1 MNKQIFKACMVIV
14 LIWTVLC
21 AIGALANYVDHL
33 QQGTPTA
40 YVHMLALWWG
50 AHALVMAISCAGYA
64 IFTWRPGYLARA
76 RSLALGYAIV
86 LLAGLPL
93 QLVYLGWHDLFKV
106 GAQVDLARLV
116 AKLQAGSGFGI
127 FLEFAWLTFTY
138 VALVGVCGWRERSA
152 REKAWAQS
160 QHDNLQL
167 RFDLEQ
173 QRLRALRGQ
182 LEPHFLFNAL
192 NAISALVRTDDK
204 RVALGAIGNLSELLR
219 YALQA
224 SEQERVTLADERKFV
239 SDYLALQKLRYG
251 ERLQVHVEGDEQAE
265 LPPLLLQP
273 LIENALRHDL
283 DCHDGASDIRLAFGG
298 DARRLTIHV
307 SNPCGGA
314 RPANPGLGLGL
325 RHTRARL
332 QMAYGDGASMAA
344 GVSEGRFQVDISLPR
359 AA

>member
-1 MNKQIFKACMVIV
+1 MNKQTSKACLVIV
-14 LIWTVLC
+14 LVWTVLC
-21 AIGALANYVDHL
+21 AIGALANYVDNL
-33 QQGTPTA
+33 QQGTSSN
-40 YVHMLALWWG
+40 YRHMLGLWWG
-50 AHALVMAISCAGYA
+50 AHALVMIMSCAGYVLL
-64 IFTWRPGYLARA
+64 TRRPEYLASA
-76 RSLALGYAIV
+76 RSLALGYSAV
-86 LLAGLPL
+86 LLVVLPL
-93 QLVYLGWHDLFKV
+93 ELVYIGWHDLFKV
-106 GAQVDLARLV
+106 GAQIDLAKLV
-116 AKLQAGSGFGI
+116 SKVQSRSGFGT

-138 VALVGVCGWRERSA
+138 VAIVGVCGWRERGA

-173 QRLRALRGQ
+173 QRLLALRGQ

-192 NAISALVRTDDK
+192 NAISALVRSDDK

-239 SDYLALQKLRYG
+239 NDYLALQKLRYG
-251 ERLQVHVEGDEQAE
+251 ERLQVHVEGHEEAE
-265 LPPLLLQP
+265 VPPLLLQP

-283 DCHDGASDIRLAFGG
+283 DCHDGASDIRLVFGG

-307 SNPCGGA
+307 SNPCGGE

-325 RHTRARL
+325 RHTLARL
-332 QMAYGDGASMAA
+332 QMAYGDGATMAA
-344 GVSEGRFQVDISLPR
+344 GVNEGRFQVDISLPR

>member
-1 MNKQIFKACMVIV
+1 MNKQILKASLVIV
-14 LIWTVLC
+14 LVWTVLC
-21 AIGALANYVDHL
+21 AIGALASYVDHL
-33 QQGTPTA
+33 QQGDPTTYRLMFA
-40 YVHMLALWWG
+40 RWWG
-50 AHALVMAISCAGYA
+50 AHALVMMMSCAAYA
-64 IFTWRPGYLARA
+64 VLTWRPSCLASA
-76 RSLALGYAIV
+76 RSLALGYAAV
-86 LLAGLPL
+86 LLVALPL
-93 QLVYLGWHDLFKV
+93 ELVYIGWHDLFKV
-106 GAQVDLARLV
+106 DAQIDFASLV
-116 AKLQAGSGFGI
+116 LKVQSRSGFGT

-138 VALVGVCGWRERSA
+138 VAVVGVCGWRERSM
-152 REKAWAQS
+152 REKAWAQT

-173 QRLRALRGQ
+173 QRLLALRGQ

-192 NAISALVRTDDK
+192 NAISALVRSDDK

-251 ERLQVHVEGDEQAE
+251 TRLQVHIEGIEEAE
-265 LPPLLLQP
+265 VPPLLLQP

-283 DCHDGASDIRLAFGG
+283 DCHDGDSDIRLAFGG

-307 SNPCGGA
+307 SNPCGGE
-314 RPANPGLGLGL
+314 RPENPGLGLGL

-332 QMAYGDGASMAA
+332 QMAYGDAA
-344 GVSEGRFQVDISLPR
+344 TLATGVSEGRFQVDISLPR